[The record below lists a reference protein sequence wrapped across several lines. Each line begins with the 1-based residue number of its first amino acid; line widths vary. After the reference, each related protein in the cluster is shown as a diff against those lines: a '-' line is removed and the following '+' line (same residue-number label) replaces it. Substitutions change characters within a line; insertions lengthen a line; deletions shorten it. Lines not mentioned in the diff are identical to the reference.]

1 MNVIAKSWKLTSGC
15 SYITHIILA
24 ASIADPPPSE
34 ITTSGW
40 KLVISAAPALAHL
53 NVGSGSTSENILYW
67 IPCASKTSVTLLVYP
82 ISNNTLSVTM
92 NAFFLPISPNSAKA
106 TGKHPY
112 LK

>member
-67 IPCASKTSVTLLVYP
+67 IPFASKTSVILLVYP

-92 NAFFLPISPNSAKA
+92 NAFFLPISANSCKA